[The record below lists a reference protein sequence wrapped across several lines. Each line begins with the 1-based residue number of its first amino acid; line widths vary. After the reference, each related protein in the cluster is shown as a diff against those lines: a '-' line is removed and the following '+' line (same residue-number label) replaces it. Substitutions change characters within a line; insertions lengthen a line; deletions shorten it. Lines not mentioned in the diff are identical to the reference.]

1 MPREE
6 QTSDQLEAAQA
17 SLQLAFKVIAQIGL
31 LTLAVV
37 MAAIFGGL
45 WLDQAFSTR
54 PIFTVILIVGSFP
67 VSLYIIYRVA
77 LGAIGTMKTAAG
89 QPRRTE
95 EMRSDRDD
103 DPDP

>member
-6 QTSDQLEAAQA
+6 QPNNQAEAAQA
-17 SLQLAFKVIAQIGL
+17 SLELAFKVIAQIGL

-37 MAAIFGGL
+37 VVAIFGGL
-45 WLDQAFSTR
+45 WLDRVLSTK
-54 PIFTVILIVGSFP
+54 PLFTILLILGSFP

-77 LGAIGTMKTAAG
+77 LGATRGMTTAATS
-89 QPRRTE
+89 PRRKE

-103 DPDP
+103 PDS